1 MMCNFLGYKAEAYV
15 GYHMRKVLLQ
25 DKYVMLLTKVLSV
38 KLVCLSLKRIERFAD
53 RAIFS

>member
-1 MMCNFLGYKAEAYV
+1 MCNFLGYKAEAYV